1 MGPRNLDD
9 WRSMPEER
17 LELIDGH
24 FRELPLHTAQHQ
36 RIRHELCRLFDEP
49 RPGCR
54 WAIPGVGFEVSAE
67 RRIALIPDVV
77 VTNCWPSHDYPVPAQ
92 VDLVMEVW
100 SPEDGAEDREYRHR
114 TYASVG
120 IPYFWAVEQDG
131 PVITAYQLRDGEY
144 RVQTTLRPGT
154 AETITA
160 APVPVTFDPARLLD
174 W

>member
-1 MGPRNLDD
+1 MGPHTIED
-9 WRSMPEER
+9 WRTTPEER

-24 FRELPLHTAQHQ
+24 FRELPMFTGQHQ
-36 RIRHELCRLFDEP
+36 VIGVGLCGLFDQP
-49 RPGCR
+49 RPRSR

-77 VTNCWPSHDYPVPAQ
+77 VTNCWPSHDYPVPEQ

-100 SPEDGAEDREYRHR
+100 SPEDSAEDREYRHR

-131 PVITAYQLRDGEY
+131 PVITAYELRDGDY

-154 AETITA
+154 AGTVTA
-160 APVPVTFDPARLLD
+160 APVPVTFDPAQLLD